1 VSVTDTQR
9 ALPRLDGLGRERRM
23 LAAEG
28 IEVRAQEN
36 ENEPIG
42 FVGHAAVFNSRSLIE
57 GWAGSFIEEAMPGSF
72 RKTIQEADIRMLIN
86 HDANLVL
93 ARNRAGTLRLK
104 EDKTGL
110 LTDADMAPTS
120 YARDMALSLER
131 GDVSGMSIGFEVIK
145 EEWDWDQDPPLRQ
158 IHEYRLWDVS
168 VVTYPAFTE
177 TDAALRSAGFATL
190 CRSLKL
196 DKEQER
202 RFLQHLVTGQ
212 SDPEFAPSL
221 EAAGEALKRMA
232 QRSEPATSHF
242 DLLKLRHELNR
253 KKFAAA

>member
-1 VSVTDTQR
+1 MSVTEIQR

-28 IEVRAQEN
+28 IEVRAQTEEN
-36 ENEPIG
+36 EAIG
-42 FVGHAAVFNSRSLIE
+42 FTGHASVFNSRALIS
-57 GWAGSFIEEAMPGSF
+57 GWMGEWIEEVAPGAF
-72 RKTIQEADIRMLIN
+72 RKTISEADIRMLIN
-86 HDANLVL
+86 HDENLLL

-104 EDKTGL
+104 EDKIGL
-110 LTDADMAPTS
+110 ATDADMAPTS
-120 YARDMALSLER
+120 YALDLAISLGR
-131 GDVSGMSIGFEVIK
+131 GDISQMSIAFEVVK
-145 EEWDWDQDPPLRQ
+145 ETWDYDSEPMVRT
-158 IHEYRLWDVS
+158 IEEIRLWDVS

-177 TDAALRSAGFATL
+177 TDASLRSAGFETL
-190 CRSLKL
+190 CRSLKF

-232 QRSEPATSHF
+232 QSTEPATSH
-242 DLLKLRHELNR
+242 LELWKLRHELNR